1 MYISTKSEILCSF
14 VSRYYDPTFV
24 FISLRFFFFFISVGL
39 SQRVGGRG
47 LSPATFIENKRKI
60 EPDELS
66 GYTIPL
72 LLIAYAR
79 QLVAS
84 FLLSFPFLRV
94 YHKFSIPTYML
105 PSYLTSEGRKV
116 TFCPLLIPPLP
127 SPFSSLPSLISSPL
141 SPKEGLILRLLRLRS
156 ESNSPSQPFFIYHM
170 IFL

>member
-14 VSRYYDPTFV
+14 VSRYYDATFV

-47 LSPATFIENKRKI
+47 FSPATFIENKTKI

-66 GYTIPL
+66 GYTILL

-127 SPFSSLPSLISSPL
+127 STLSLLLSALFNLLSPL
-141 SPKEGLILRLLRLRS
+141 P
-156 ESNSPSQPFFIYHM
+156 
-170 IFL
+170 

>member
-24 FISLRFFFFFISVGL
+24 FISLRFLFHFCRAVIKS
-39 SQRVGGRG
+39 RG
-47 LSPATFIENKRKI
+47 PGIFPGYFIENKRKI

-84 FLLSFPFLRV
+84 FLLSFPFLCV

-141 SPKEGLILRLLRLRS
+141 S
-156 ESNSPSQPFFIYHM
+156 
-170 IFL
+170 

>member
-14 VSRYYDPTFV
+14 VSRYYDATFV
-24 FISLRFFFFFISVGL
+24 FISLRFFFFFFFFGL

-47 LSPATFIENKRKI
+47 FSPATFIENKTKI

-66 GYTIPL
+66 GYTILL

-127 SPFSSLPSLISSPL
+127 STLSLLLSALFNLLSPL
-141 SPKEGLILRLLRLRS
+141 P
-156 ESNSPSQPFFIYHM
+156 
-170 IFL
+170 

>member
-14 VSRYYDPTFV
+14 VSRYYDATFV
-24 FISLRFFFFFISVGL
+24 FISLRFFFFFFHFCRAVTKS
-39 SQRVGGRG
+39 RG
-47 LSPATFIENKRKI
+47 WGFSPATFIENKTKI

-66 GYTIPL
+66 GYTILL

-127 SPFSSLPSLISSPL
+127 STLSLLLSALFNLLSPL
-141 SPKEGLILRLLRLRS
+141 P
-156 ESNSPSQPFFIYHM
+156 
-170 IFL
+170 